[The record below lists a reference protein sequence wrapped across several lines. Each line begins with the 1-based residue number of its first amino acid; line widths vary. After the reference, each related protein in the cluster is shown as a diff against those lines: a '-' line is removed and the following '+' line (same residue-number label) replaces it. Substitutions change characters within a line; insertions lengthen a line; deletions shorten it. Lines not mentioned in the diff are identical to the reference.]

1 MKVNAVIATVCAI
14 VVIGTAAYARQPV
27 PYLPVPHD
35 AAVILNTGSTNGPGY
50 RIVLQRSGNAEY
62 VHGPTRANVT
72 IDAAIA
78 SRFFTDATHAMP
90 LGRLRVL
97 MCMKSASFGS
107 QTFVWWRGQRTLD
120 ISCPGDD
127 YASRL
132 YADVGA
138 IVAAIGMPRV
148 VPGASLQN
156 SRVTARAL

>member
-1 MKVNAVIATVCAI
+1 MKVSAVVTTMCA
-14 VVIGTAAYARQPV
+14 VVALGAVAYARQPV
-27 PYLPVPHD
+27 PYLPVPRD

-62 VHGPTRANVT
+62 VHGPKRANVT
-72 IDAAIA
+72 IDGALA

-90 LGRLRVL
+90 LSRLRVL

-107 QTFVWWRGQRTLD
+107 QTFVWWRGQRTSD

-127 YASRL
+127 DASRL

-138 IVAAIGMPRV
+138 IVASIGMPRV
-148 VPGASLQN
+148 APGASLQDT
-156 SRVTARAL
+156 RVPALAL

>member
-1 MKVNAVIATVCAI
+1 MKVSAVITAACAVVALGTV
-14 VVIGTAAYARQPV
+14 AYARQPV
-27 PYLPVPHD
+27 PYLPVPRD

-50 RIVLQRSGNAEY
+50 RIVLQRSGDAEY
-62 VHGPTRANVT
+62 VHGPQRAHVT
-72 IDAAIA
+72 IAAALA

-107 QTFVWWRGQRTLD
+107 QTFVWWRGQRTSD

-148 VPGASLQN
+148 VPGAAVQN
-156 SRVTARAL
+156 TRVTARAL